1 MRSTRLAMKQ
11 YTTPEQTAKLIELG
25 LEKPKSISGYYQRG
39 PYEYDAETN
48 TKMVV
53 YDDTQYPIYA
63 YSIGELIGM
72 LPMTITEKI
81 WWGGYRGKE
90 GVWGLQIQ
98 TCGTEYSWEV
108 SYVRE
113 YSAHLYLEGRSEL
126 ADALYDMAVK
136 LKEEGVI

>member
-1 MRSTRLAMKQ
+1 MKQ

-25 LEKPKSISGYYQRG
+25 LEKPKSISGFCQRG

-53 YDDTQYPIYA
+53 YDDTQCPIYA

-72 LPMTITEKI
+72 LPPRTYSGGFDWVLDIQHDYKFERWLCFFNPENQIGVATEL
-81 WWGGYRGKE
+81 
-90 GVWGLQIQ
+90 V
-98 TCGTEYSWEV
+98 
-108 SYVRE
+108 
-113 YSAHLYLEGRSEL
+113 
-126 ADALYDMAVK
+126 DALYDMVVK